1 MGETSPKMD
10 MGELMTY
17 PNNLIEVFKADKDVV
32 ALKHFL
38 RQSEALHSQSVKD
51 SNDVQK
57 SIEDTVKKIY
67 ECKQKTAAAVSE
79 SISDAELDS
88 LRKELD
94 EGQQLDRML
103 REELII
109 INGIDDLERQRVSCE
124 EEMRALKKYEQD
136 TLRDERLVIPCK
148 SRCNFHFGSSGNSLS
163 VLRQRYTMKLS
174 MYASVTTII
183 PCLHDLSKISGHIVA
198 RDKKVV
204 EKFEFDPSE
213 VTASDTCDNIWKTIK
228 GTLG

>member
-79 SISDAELDS
+79 SISDAKLDS

-136 TLRDERLVIPCK
+136 TLRAE
-148 SRCNFHFGSSGNSLS
+148 
-163 VLRQRYTMKLS
+163 MKLS

>member
-1 MGETSPKMD
+1 MGETSKMD

-32 ALKHFL
+32 GLKHFL

-51 SNDVQK
+51 SNDAQK

-88 LRKELD
+88 LRI
-94 EGQQLDRML
+94 
-103 REELII
+103 II

-124 EEMRALKKYEQD
+124 EEIRALKKYEQD
-136 TLRDERLVIPCK
+136 TLRDDATR
-148 SRCNFHFGSSGNSLS
+148 
-163 VLRQRYTMKLS
+163 MKLS

-213 VTASDTCDNIWKTIK
+213 VTAPDTCDNIWKTIK